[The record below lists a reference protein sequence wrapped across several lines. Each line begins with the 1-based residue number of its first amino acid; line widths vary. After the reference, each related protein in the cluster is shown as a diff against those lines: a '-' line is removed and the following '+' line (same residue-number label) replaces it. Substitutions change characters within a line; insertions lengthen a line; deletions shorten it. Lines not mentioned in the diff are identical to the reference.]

1 MRPILLKGHERSITM
16 IKYNREGDL
25 IFTCAKDNHPS
36 VWYSDNGER
45 IGTYEGHNGA
55 VWACDVS
62 SGSEYLITG
71 CADTTAKLWDVETGQ
86 EIFTFQHSG
95 PVRSVNFSIGDAMIL
110 TVADPFMDKPACVNV
125 YAMDKDPSKLRDTPQ
140 LSITDHGHVGRITGA
155 YWMPFN
161 AAILT
166 TGSDGMLKLF
176 DPKTGALL
184 RQVKI
189 HTGEITGLSFN
200 KERILCITS
209 SKDNTSKLLDVE
221 TLDVL
226 KTYETDR
233 PVNSAS
239 ISPLKEHVVL
249 GGGQEAMS
257 VTTTSGRVGKF
268 EARFFHM
275 VYQEEFGRVKGHFGP
290 INSIAFHPDGKS
302 YASGAEDGYVRLHFF
317 DAEYFED

>member
-25 IFTCAKDNHPS
+25 IFSCAKDNHPS
-36 VWYSDNGER
+36 VWYSQNGER
-45 IGTYEGHNGA
+45 LGTYEGHNGA

-62 SGSEYLITG
+62 ADSTHLITG
-71 CADTTAKLWDVETGQ
+71 GADTTAKLWHVKTGKN
-86 EIFTFQHSG
+86 IFTFSHAG
-95 PVRSVNFSIGDAMIL
+95 PVRSVNFSIGDREIL
-110 TVADPFMDKPACVNV
+110 TVSDPFMDKPASVSV
-125 YAMDKDPSKLRDTPQ
+125 YDVTNMDNLRNTPR
-140 LSITDHGHVGRITGA
+140 LCITKHGHVGRITGA

-161 AAILT
+161 RAILT
-166 TGSDGMLKLF
+166 TGSDGGIKLF
-176 DPKTGALL
+176 DPISGECLETH
-184 RQVKI
+184 VI
-189 HTGEITGLSFN
+189 HTGDITGLSFD

-221 TLDVL
+221 TLKVL

-275 VYQEEFGRVKGHFGP
+275 IYQEEFGRVKGHFGP
-290 INSIAFHPDGKS
+290 INSISFHPDGKS

-317 DAEYFED
+317 